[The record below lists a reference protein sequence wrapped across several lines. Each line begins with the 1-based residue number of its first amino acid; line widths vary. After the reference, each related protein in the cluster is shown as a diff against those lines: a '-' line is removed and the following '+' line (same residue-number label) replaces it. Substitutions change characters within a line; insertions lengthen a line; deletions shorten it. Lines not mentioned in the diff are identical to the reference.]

1 VKELLVISQ
10 DTSAYGSDIRYREVS
25 WRGGQP

>member
-10 DTSAYGSDIRYREVS
+10 DTSAYGADLRYATGFWAASR
-25 WRGGQP
+25 